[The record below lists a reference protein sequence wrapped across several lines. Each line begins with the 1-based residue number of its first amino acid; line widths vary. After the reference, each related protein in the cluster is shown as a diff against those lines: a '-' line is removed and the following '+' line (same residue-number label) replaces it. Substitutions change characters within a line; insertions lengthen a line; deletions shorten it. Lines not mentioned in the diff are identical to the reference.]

1 MYNKIIEQ
9 SKTNSIL
16 NEINYKKPINFE
28 ILQINLS
35 LILWYMK
42 GIKIEKKYINFL
54 INKFINDLEQASIE
68 LGFGETGLKKEVR
81 KLAKNFYNNL
91 DFNLQIINEILK
103 KKHKISIKIIL
114 KKKFNEKVFDINKL
128 EYYYKN
134 NIDFFLNLDEK
145 SFWKLNFN
153 FIQK

>member
-1 MYNKIIEQ
+1 M
-9 SKTNSIL
+9 
-16 NEINYKKPINFE
+16 
-28 ILQINLS
+28 QINLS

-114 KKKFNEKVFDINKL
+114 KKSLMRKFF
-128 EYYYKN
+128 
-134 NIDFFLNLDEK
+134 
-145 SFWKLNFN
+145 
-153 FIQK
+153 